1 MAFSPLHHAALL
13 IFDSPMDIG
22 LVVLIALILFGG
34 KKIPEL
40 MRGLG
45 QGIREFKTGMR
56 EDFQTPT
63 QTAQQTPPP
72 AAPAATAT
80 PVTEQKK

>member
-1 MAFSPLHHAALL
+1 MELAPMHHVALL

-45 QGIREFKTGMR
+45 QGIREFRTGMR
-56 EDFQTPT
+56 EDLSTPT
-63 QTAQQTPPP
+63 HQPQAPPP
-72 AAPAATAT
+72 AAPTAT
-80 PVTEQKK
+80 TTPATEEKK

>member
-1 MAFSPLHHAALL
+1 MQFSHLQNFAFL

-22 LVVLIALILFGG
+22 IVVLIALILFGG

-56 EDFQTPT
+56 EDFPTPT
-63 QTAQQTPPP
+63 QTAQTQPP
-72 AAPAATAT
+72 AAPAAPA
-80 PVTEQKK
+80 VTEEKK

>member
-1 MAFSPLHHAALL
+1 MHHAALL

-56 EDFQTPT
+56 EDLSTPAQTV
-63 QTAQQTPPP
+63 QTPPP
-72 AAPAATAT
+72 AAPAATPAT
-80 PVTEQKK
+80 DEKK

>member
-1 MAFSPLHHAALL
+1 MGFAPMQHVALL

-56 EDFQTPT
+56 EDFNTPT
-63 QTAQQTPPP
+63 QTAQTPPP
-72 AAPAATAT
+72 AAPSAT
-80 PVTEQKK
+80 PVTEEKK

>member
-1 MAFSPLHHAALL
+1 MQFAPMNHLALL

-22 LVVLIALILFGG
+22 IVVLIALILFGG

-56 EDFQTPT
+56 EDFQTPPQTT
-63 QTAQQTPPP
+63 QAAPPA
-72 AAPAATAT
+72 AAPAA
-80 PVTEQKK
+80 EEKKSS

>member
-1 MAFSPLHHAALL
+1 MEFTSLHHTALL

-56 EDFQTPT
+56 EDLNPPPQ
-63 QTAQQTPPP
+63 AAQTPPP
-72 AAPAATAT
+72 AAPAA
-80 PVTEQKK
+80 PVAEEKK

>member
-1 MAFSPLHHAALL
+1 MAFAPLHHTALL

-45 QGIREFKTGMR
+45 QGIREFKSGMR
-56 EDFQTPT
+56 EDYNPPA
-63 QTAQQTPPP
+63 QTAQTPPP
-72 AAPAATAT
+72 AAPAAPAT
-80 PVTEQKK
+80 EEKKS

>member
-1 MAFSPLHHAALL
+1 MAFVPLHHAALL

-56 EDFQTPT
+56 EDFQTPH
-63 QTAQQTPPP
+63 QTAQTPPP
-72 AAPAATAT
+72 AAPAATPAA
-80 PVTEQKK
+80 EEKK

>member
-1 MAFSPLHHAALL
+1 MQTIAFL

-22 LVVLIALILFGG
+22 IVVLIALILFGG

-63 QTAQQTPPP
+63 QTAQTQPPAP
-72 AAPAATAT
+72 PAAAPAA
-80 PVTEQKK
+80 EEKK

>member
-1 MAFSPLHHAALL
+1 MEFAPLHHAALL

-63 QTAQQTPPP
+63 QAAQTQPPAPAPTA
-72 AAPAATAT
+72 AAPA
-80 PVTEQKK
+80 EEKK

>member
-1 MAFSPLHHAALL
+1 MEFAPLHHAALL

-63 QTAQQTPPP
+63 QTAQTQPPAPTPTA
-72 AAPAATAT
+72 AAPA
-80 PVTEQKK
+80 EEKK

>member
-1 MAFSPLHHAALL
+1 MQFASLHHTALL

-40 MRGLG
+40 MKGLG
-45 QGIREFKTGMR
+45 QGIKEFKSGMR
-56 EDFQTPT
+56 EDYNPPAQTP
-63 QTAQQTPPP
+63 QAPPP
-72 AAPAATAT
+72 AAPAAAT
-80 PVTEQKK
+80 PVTEEKK

>member
-1 MAFSPLHHAALL
+1 MELALMSLSAAL

-22 LVVLIALILFGG
+22 IVVLIALILFGG

-45 QGIREFKTGMR
+45 QGIREFRTGMR
-56 EDFQTPT
+56 DDFQTPAPPT
-63 QTAQQTPPP
+63 QTPPP
-72 AAPAATAT
+72 AAPT
-80 PVTEQKK
+80 PAPGHEEKK

>member
-1 MAFSPLHHAALL
+1 MQFASLHHTALL

-45 QGIREFKTGMR
+45 QGIKEFKSGMR
-56 EDFQTPT
+56 EDYNPPA
-63 QTAQQTPPP
+63 QTAQTPPP
-72 AAPAATAT
+72 AAPAATPAT
-80 PVTEQKK
+80 EEKK

>member
-1 MAFSPLHHAALL
+1 MGFIPVHHVALL

-22 LVVLIALILFGG
+22 VVVLIALILFGG

-45 QGIREFKTGMR
+45 QGIKEFKSGMR
-56 EDFQTPT
+56 EDYQPPAN
-63 QTAQQTPPP
+63 TAQAQPP
-72 AAPAATAT
+72 AAATSTPA
-80 PVTEQKK
+80 TEEKK

>member
-1 MAFSPLHHAALL
+1 MEFASMHHVAML

-22 LVVLIALILFGG
+22 IVVLIALILFGG

-45 QGIREFKTGMR
+45 QGIKEFRTGMR
-56 EDFQTPT
+56 EDLNTPPHT
-63 QTAQQTPPP
+63 TQTPPP
-72 AAPAATAT
+72 AAPTAT
-80 PVTEQKK
+80 PATEEKK

>member
-1 MAFSPLHHAALL
+1 MGFAPMQHAALL

-22 LVVLIALILFGG
+22 IVVLIALILFGG

-56 EDFQTPT
+56 EDFSTPT
-63 QTAQQTPPP
+63 HTTQAAPP
-72 AAPAATAT
+72 AAT
-80 PVTEQKK
+80 PSASVTEEKK

>member
-1 MAFSPLHHAALL
+1 MELASMHHVALL

-45 QGIREFKTGMR
+45 QGIREFRTGMR
-56 EDFQTPT
+56 EDLNTPH
-63 QTAQQTPPP
+63 QSAQTPPP
-72 AAPAATAT
+72 AAPTST
-80 PVTEQKK
+80 PDTEEKK

>member
-1 MAFSPLHHAALL
+1 MQFAPFNHLAML

-22 LVVLIALILFGG
+22 IVVLIALILFGG

-56 EDFQTPT
+56 EDFQTPPQTT
-63 QTAQQTPPP
+63 QAAPPA
-72 AAPAATAT
+72 AAPAA
-80 PVTEQKK
+80 EEKKSS

>member
-1 MAFSPLHHAALL
+1 MEFAPVHSLALL

-22 LVVLIALILFGG
+22 IVVLIALILFGG

-45 QGIREFKTGMR
+45 QGIREFRTGMR
-56 EDFQTPT
+56 EDLNSPPHANQ
-63 QTAQQTPPP
+63 APPP
-72 AAPAATAT
+72 AAAAPTPTPA
-80 PVTEQKK
+80 TEEKK

>member
-1 MAFSPLHHAALL
+1 MELFQLHNIALL

-22 LVVLIALILFGG
+22 IVVLIALILFGG

-56 EDFQTPT
+56 EDFQTPA
-63 QTAQQTPPP
+63 QTAQTQPP
-72 AAPAATAT
+72 AAAPTAT
-80 PVTEQKK
+80 PVTEDKK

>member
-1 MAFSPLHHAALL
+1 MEFAPMQHLALL

-22 LVVLIALILFGG
+22 IVVLIALILFGG

-45 QGIREFKTGMR
+45 QGIREFRTGMR
-56 EDFQTPT
+56 EDFHTPT
-63 QTAQQTPPP
+63 QTTQTQPP
-72 AAPAATAT
+72 AAPTSTPAT
-80 PVTEQKK
+80 EEKK

>member
-1 MAFSPLHHAALL
+1 MEFAPLHHVALL

-56 EDFQTPT
+56 EDFQTPQ
-63 QTAQQTPPP
+63 QTAQTQPPAP
-72 AAPAATAT
+72 APTAAAPAA
-80 PVTEQKK
+80 EEKK